1 MEVVVVMVVVVVDA
15 THASHAIGQ
24 IDLRAGNCSHWLG
37 DVTSSQSGDGSGVRS
52 GDAPLQSSQSVPPQ
66 PLAQLQVYLLTPS
79 TQEALF

>member
-1 MEVVVVMVVVVVDA
+1 MHRAVVVEVVVVMVVVVVDA

-52 GDAPLQSSQSVPPQ
+52 GFAPLQSSQSVPDHGWS
-66 PLAQLQVYLLTPS
+66 QV
-79 TQEALF
+79 QV